1 MGKEKVTLLANSFAR
16 SEAKKILNL
25 HSVKEVSEKLGV
37 NEQSVRSWIANG
49 EMRCYNL
56 SNGKGERKFYK
67 ISDQQLEEFLSQK
80 ENKGEPV

>member
-1 MGKEKVTLLANSFAR
+1 MGKEKVTLLADKFTRGLAER
-16 SEAKKILNL
+16 TLNL
-25 HSVKEVSEKLGV
+25 HSVKEVSKKLDV
-37 NEQSVRSWIANG
+37 NEQSVRSWIASG

-67 ISDQQLEEFLSQK
+67 VSDQQLEEFLLQK

>member
-1 MGKEKVTLLANSFAR
+1 MGVELYSVR
-16 SEAKKILNL
+16 EVAK
-25 HSVKEVSEKLGV
+25 KLGV
-37 NEQSVRSWIANG
+37 NEQSVRSWIASG

-80 ENKGEPV
+80 ENKGELV

>member
-1 MGKEKVTLLANSFAR
+1 MGKEKVTLLADKFTR

-25 HSVKEVSEKLGV
+25 HSVKEVSKKLGV

-67 ISDQQLEEFLSQK
+67 ISDQQLEEFLLQK
-80 ENKGEPV
+80 ENKGELV